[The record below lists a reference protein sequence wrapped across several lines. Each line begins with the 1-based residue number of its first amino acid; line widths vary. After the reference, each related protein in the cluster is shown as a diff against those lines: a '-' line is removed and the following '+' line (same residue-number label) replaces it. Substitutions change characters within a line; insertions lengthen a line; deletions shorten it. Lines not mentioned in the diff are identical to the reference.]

1 LVFSQKIKNLFG
13 NDVHLLELL
22 KGGGATFLMK
32 IFGMGFGYLLAILI
46 TNNYGAQFFGQYVT
60 ALLVLEILSI
70 VSRLGIDTSV
80 IRLLS
85 SFVIKNETAK
95 IHKLYLRV
103 SIILLLSSS
112 IFALFTYLFSE
123 AIAQFLNASSSH
135 IKLISYIV
143 VPLVLYYLNAQALR
157 GLKKIAAFSFL
168 NNVAL
173 VLGTLVLVL
182 TGDAI
187 FNSKE
192 LPIFA
197 YVTSVVLMAFLSFFL
212 WYKYSRHFKLDLS
225 QSVIGSSTLI
235 KISIPLLLGQS
246 MMLIM
251 GKIDIL
257 MLGAIID
264 QESVGIYNAA
274 LKLSMLAYVGLMA
287 INSIAAP
294 KFAELNESGNLEA
307 LKSLVQK
314 STKTIF
320 WITLPVVLI
329 FAFLPSQILSVFGEE
344 FQIATYS
351 LIILS
356 VGKMF
361 SAICG
366 SVGTLLQMSGNQK
379 YFQNVLIAAAI
390 LNVALNYFL
399 IPEFQLLGA
408 ALASLISNVF
418 WNVLMVIYIK
428 KKFGFYTIY
437 LPFLTR

>member
-1 LVFSQKIKNLFG
+1 
-13 NDVHLLELL
+13 
-22 KGGGATFLMK
+22 
-32 IFGMGFGYLLAILI
+32 
-46 TNNYGAQFFGQYVT
+46 
-60 ALLVLEILSI
+60 
-70 VSRLGIDTSV
+70 
-80 IRLLS
+80 
-85 SFVIKNETAK
+85 
-95 IHKLYLRV
+95 
-103 SIILLLSSS
+103 
-112 IFALFTYLFSE
+112 
-123 AIAQFLNASSSH
+123 
-135 IKLISYIV
+135 
-143 VPLVLYYLNAQALR
+143 
-157 GLKKIAAFSFL
+157 
-168 NNVAL
+168 
-173 VLGTLVLVL
+173 
-182 TGDAI
+182 
-187 FNSKE
+187 
-192 LPIFA
+192 
-197 YVTSVVLMAFLSFFL
+197 
-212 WYKYSRHFKLDLS
+212 
-225 QSVIGSSTLI
+225 
-235 KISIPLLLGQS
+235 LLLGQS

-294 KFAELNESGNLEA
+294 KFAELNESGNFEA
-307 LKSLVQK
+307 LQSLVQK

-329 FAFLPSQILSVFGEE
+329 FAFLPSQILSIFGEE
-344 FQIATYS
+344 FQIAAYS

-399 IPEFQLLGA
+399 IPDFQLLGA

>member
-1 LVFSQKIKNLFG
+1 MVFSQKIKNLFG

-22 KGGGATFLMK
+22 KGGGTTFLMK
-32 IFGMGFGYLLAILI
+32 IFGMGFGYLVAILI

-70 VSRLGIDTSV
+70 VSRIGIDTSI

-85 SFVIKNETAK
+85 SFVVKKETAK
-95 IHKLYLRV
+95 IHKLYLRT
-103 SIILLLSSS
+103 SLILLLSSS
-112 IFALFTYLFSE
+112 VFALLTFLFSD
-123 AIAQFLNASSSH
+123 AIAQLLNACSSH
-135 IKLISYIV
+135 IKLVSYVI

-173 VLGTLVLVL
+173 VLGTLILIL
-182 TGDAI
+182 IGDSI
-187 FNSKE
+187 FYSKE

-197 YVTSVVLMAFLSFFL
+197 YVSSVILMTVLSFFL
-212 WYKYSRHFKLDLS
+212 WYKYSRHFNLDLNES
-225 QSVIGSSTLI
+225 IIGSKELI
-235 KISIPLLLGQS
+235 KMSIPLLLGQS

-274 LKLSMLAYVGLMA
+274 IKVSMLAYVGLMA

-294 KFAELNESGNLEA
+294 KFAELNESGNFEA

-320 WITLPVVLI
+320 WITLPVVLV
-329 FAFLPSQILSVFGEE
+329 FALLPSQILSIFGQE
-344 FQIATYS
+344 FTIAAYS
-351 LIILS
+351 LIVLS
-356 VGKMF
+356 IGKMF

-418 WNVLMVIYIK
+418 WNVCLDEIH
-428 KKFGFYTIY
+428 G
-437 LPFLTR
+437 

>member
-1 LVFSQKIKNLFG
+1 
-13 NDVHLLELL
+13 
-22 KGGGATFLMK
+22 M
-32 IFGMGFGYLLAILI
+32 
-46 TNNYGAQFFGQYVT
+46 
-60 ALLVLEILSI
+60 
-70 VSRLGIDTSV
+70 
-80 IRLLS
+80 
-85 SFVIKNETAK
+85 
-95 IHKLYLRV
+95 
-103 SIILLLSSS
+103 
-112 IFALFTYLFSE
+112 
-123 AIAQFLNASSSH
+123 
-135 IKLISYIV
+135 
-143 VPLVLYYLNAQALR
+143 
-157 GLKKIAAFSFL
+157 
-168 NNVAL
+168 AL

>member
-1 LVFSQKIKNLFG
+1 MVFSQKIKSLFG

-32 IFGMGFGYLLAILI
+32 IVGMGFGYLLAIFI
-46 TNNYGAQFFGQYVT
+46 TNNYGAHFFGQYVT
-60 ALLVLEILSI
+60 ALLILEILSI

-80 IRLLS
+80 IRFFS

-95 IHKLYLRV
+95 IHKLYLR
-103 SIILLLSSS
+103 SSLILLLSSF
-112 IFALFTYLFSE
+112 IFALFTFIFSDT
-123 AIAQFLNASSSH
+123 IAQLLNASSTH
-135 IKLISYIV
+135 IKLVSYVLI
-143 VPLVLYYLNAQALR
+143 PLVLYYLNAQALR

-173 VLGTLVLVL
+173 VLGALILVL
-182 TGDAI
+182 TGDTI
-187 FNSKE
+187 FNNKELPIYAYVISVVLMTFLSFFMWFKYSKNYVLNLNEDIVNSKE
-192 LPIFA
+192 L
-197 YVTSVVLMAFLSFFL
+197 
-212 WYKYSRHFKLDLS
+212 
-225 QSVIGSSTLI
+225 I
-235 KISIPLLLGQS
+235 KMSIPLLLGQS

-257 MLGAIID
+257 MLGAFID

-274 LKLSMLAYVGLMA
+274 LKVSMLAYLGLMA

-294 KFAELNESGNLEA
+294 KFAELNESSDFQA

-320 WITLPVVLI
+320 WITFPVVLI
-329 FAFLPSQILSVFGEE
+329 FAIFPIQILSIFGEE
-344 FQIATYS
+344 FKIASYS

-356 VGKMF
+356 TGKMF

-379 YFQNVLIAAAI
+379 YFQNVLIVAAI
-390 LNVALNYFL
+390 LNVALNYIL
-399 IPEFQLLGA
+399 IPKYQLLGA
-408 ALASLISNVF
+408 AIASFASNVF
-418 WNVLMVIYIK
+418 WNILMVIYIK
-428 KKFGFYTIY
+428 RKFGFFTIY